1 MSATFWKNSAPV
13 QEPKRAYRWYISFG
27 NLGAAAVGK
36 TKGGWASSNGAL
48 QYACKRVDRPSVSV
62 SETEHTYINHKF
74 YYPGRVEWSEVSVSF
89 VDVVGQDG
97 AADIFLGMLYDAG
110 YRIPTAADSTSENL
124 VTLGKQSMIDSLGD
138 VYITLV
144 NADGA
149 MIEKWVLHN
158 AFFKSVRLAGLDYGS
173 EEMLTVDTSIRYDYA
188 TYERH
193 GSASGLN
200 GGTDV
205 AKQANGDNGFNTSS
219 LWKKGTT

>member
-1 MSATFWKNSAPV
+1 MSKATFWKNSAPV

-27 NLGAAAVGK
+27 NLGHTNQGNEK
-36 TKGGWASSNGAL
+36 MTGGWSSSNGAL

-89 VDVVGQDG
+89 VDVVGEDG

-110 YRIPTAADSTSENL
+110 YKIPKAADDSSANL
-124 VTLGKQSMIDSLGD
+124 VTLGKQSMIDALGD
-138 VYITLV
+138 VFITLV
-144 NADGA
+144 NAEGD
-149 MIEKWVLHN
+149 MIEKWTLHN

-188 TYERH
+188 TYARM

-200 GGTDV
+200 GSNDSPNL
-205 AKQANGDNGFNTSS
+205 ANNNFN
-219 LWKKGTT
+219 LWEK

>member
-1 MSATFWKNSAPV
+1 MAGATFWKNSAPV

-27 NLGAAAVGK
+27 NLGSNPVGN
-36 TKGGWASSNGAL
+36 TTGGWSSSNGAL
-48 QYACKRVDRPSVSV
+48 QYACKRVDRPSISV

-74 YYPGRVEWSEVSVSF
+74 YYPGRVEWSEVAVSF
-89 VDVVGQDG
+89 VDVVGADG

-110 YRIPTAADSTSENL
+110 YKIPTAADGTAANL

-144 NADGA
+144 NADGE

-188 TYERH
+188 TYQRH

-200 GGTDV
+200 GTTDV
-205 AKQANGDNGFNTSS
+205 PNLANTA
-219 LWKKGTT
+219 LWKKGST

>member
-13 QEPKRAYRWYISFG
+13 QEPKRAYRWYISFE
-27 NLGAAAVGK
+27 NLGSEARGK
-36 TKGGWASSNGAL
+36 NLGGWSSSRDAL

-89 VDVVGQDG
+89 VDVVGADG

-110 YRIPTAADSTSENL
+110 YRIPDAANDSSANL
-124 VTLGKQSMIDSLGD
+124 VTLGKQSMIDALGD

-144 NADGA
+144 NAEGEVH
-149 MIEKWVLHN
+149 EKWILHN

-188 TYERH
+188 TYERA
-193 GSASGLN
+193 GSASGQN
-200 GGTDV
+200 GGTD
-205 AKQANGDNGFNTSS
+205 QSNISTSDNGWNLDK
-219 LWKKGTT
+219 LWPKG

>member
-1 MSATFWKNSAPV
+1 MSKATFWKNSAPV

-27 NLGAAAVGK
+27 NLGATNSGNEK
-36 TKGGWASSNGAL
+36 MKGRWASSNSAL

-89 VDVVGQDG
+89 VDVVGADG

-110 YRIPTAADSTSENL
+110 YKIPTAADDSSANL
-124 VTLGKQSMIDSLGD
+124 VTLGKQSMIDALGD
-138 VYITLV
+138 VFITLV
-144 NADGA
+144 NAEGSI
-149 MIEKWVLHN
+149 IEKWTLHN

-188 TYERH
+188 TYHRA
-193 GSASGLN
+193 GSASGL
-200 GGTDV
+200 GGD
-205 AKQANGDNGFNTSS
+205 ADEPNLANND
-219 LWKKGTT
+219 LWTKSGQ